1 MKVLITGIKG
11 FVATNL
17 SKFFTSEGVDY
28 LAISLRGG
36 WHNQVSLDDFDAV
49 IHLAGLAH
57 DLNSKSL
64 EEDYYNVNSELTK
77 QLYEAY
83 INSSATKF
91 IFLSSVKAAADS
103 VIGVLKEVD
112 AANPNTIYGKSK
124 LKAERAIID
133 ASLSSEKTYYILRPC
148 MIHGSGNKGN
158 LNLLYNFITRKI
170 PYPLAAFENKRSFLS
185 IGNFNFVINEL
196 LKTNDIPSGIYNVAD
211 TEPLSTNSVVKIIS
225 ASVKIK
231 AQLWYV
237 PRSMIRALAK
247 VGDVFSLPINSSR
260 LSKLTE
266 NYVVSNEKL
275 LNALRKDLPISSEE
289 GLFITA
295 GSFAKK

>member
-133 ASLSSEKTYYILRPC
+133 ASLNSEKTYYILRPC

>member
-17 SKFFTSEGVDY
+17 SKFFTSEGVY
-28 LAISLRGG
+28 YQAISLRGG

-185 IGNFNFVINEL
+185 IDNLNFVINEL

-275 LNALRKDLPISSEE
+275 LNALKKDLPISSEE

>member
-17 SKFFTSEGVDY
+17 SKFFTSEGVY
-28 LAISLRGG
+28 YQAISLRGG

-103 VIGVLKEVD
+103 VIGILKEVD

-124 LKAERAIID
+124 LKAERAILD
-133 ASLSSEKTYYILRPC
+133 ASLNSEKTYYILRPC
-148 MIHGSGNKGN
+148 MIHGPGNKGN

-185 IGNFNFVINEL
+185 IDNLNFVINEL

-247 VGDVFSLPINSSR
+247 VGDVFSLPINSST

>member
-11 FVATNL
+11 FVATHL

-28 LAISLRGG
+28 QAISLRDG

-103 VIGVLKEVD
+103 VIGILKEVD
-112 AANPNTIYGKSK
+112 AASPNTIYGKSK

-133 ASLSSEKTYYILRPC
+133 ASLNSEKTYYILRPC
-148 MIHGSGNKGN
+148 MIHGPGNKGN
-158 LNLLYNFITRKI
+158 LNLLYNFITRNI

-185 IGNFNFVINEL
+185 IDNLNFVIYEL

-225 ASVKIK
+225 TSVKIK

-237 PRSMIRALAK
+237 PRIMIQALAK

-260 LSKLTE
+260 LRKLTE

>member
-17 SKFFTSEGVDY
+17 SKFFTSEGVY
-28 LAISLRGG
+28 YQAISLRGG

-124 LKAERAIID
+124 LKAERAILD
-133 ASLSSEKTYYILRPC
+133 ASLNSEKTYYILRPC
-148 MIHGSGNKGN
+148 MIHGPGNKGN

-185 IGNFNFVINEL
+185 IDNLNFVINEL

-247 VGDVFSLPINSSR
+247 VGDVFSLPINSST